1 MAPKKRT
8 EEVKGTG
15 VNFNIVTRAK
25 LDLIAAG
32 LDRPIGWVVRD
43 AVGAY
48 LTGFDI
54 DEFNDYRKRFS
65 KLATALDEAIKQSGG
80 DNDEIYGP
88 VDDGKSVSEGPKSES
103 KDTNIDSK

>member
-15 VNFNIVTRAK
+15 VNFNTVTRAK
-25 LDLIAAG
+25 LDLIGAG

-48 LTGFDI
+48 LTAFDR
-54 DEFNDYRKRFS
+54 DEFNNYRRRFP
-65 KLATALDEAIKQSGG
+65 KLAAALDEALQASGG

-88 VDDGKSVSEGPKSES
+88 VEESSDVKHLKS
-103 KDTNIDSK
+103 DSK

>member
-15 VNFNIVTRAK
+15 VNFNMVTRAK
-25 LDLIAAG
+25 LDLIGAG

-48 LTGFDI
+48 LTAYDI
-54 DEFNDYRKRFS
+54 AEFNDYRRRFP
-65 KLATALDEAIKQSGG
+65 KLAAALDEAIKASGG
-80 DNDEIYGP
+80 DNDEVYGP
-88 VDDGKSVSEGPKSES
+88 VDEVKSGSEGPKS
-103 KDTNIDSK
+103 DSK

>member
-15 VNFNIVTRAK
+15 VNFNTVTRAK
-25 LDLIAAG
+25 LDLIGAG

-48 LTGFDI
+48 LTAFDR
-54 DEFNDYRKRFS
+54 DDFNDYRRRFP
-65 KLATALDEAIKQSGG
+65 KLALALDDAIKASGG
-80 DNDEIYGP
+80 DVDEIYGP
-88 VDDGKSVSEGPKSES
+88 VDDDAKSKV
-103 KDTNIDSK
+103 KD

>member
-15 VNFNIVTRAK
+15 VNFNVVTRAK
-25 LDLIAAG
+25 LDLIGAG

-48 LTGFDI
+48 LTAYDI
-54 DEFNDYRKRFS
+54 AEFNDYRRRFP
-65 KLATALDEAIKQSGG
+65 KLAAALDEALKASGG
-80 DNDEIYGP
+80 DNDEIYGR
-88 VDDGKSVSEGPKSES
+88 VDDAKSKV
-103 KDTNIDSK
+103 KDPNSGSN

>member
-15 VNFNIVTRAK
+15 VNFNTVTRAK
-25 LDLIAAG
+25 LDLIGAG
-32 LDRPIGWVVRD
+32 LDRTIGWVVRD

-48 LTGFDI
+48 LTAFDTA
-54 DEFNDYRKRFS
+54 EFANYRKRFP
-65 KLATALDEAIKQSGG
+65 KLAAALDEAVKASGG

-88 VDDGKSVSEGPKSES
+88 VDDVKSKG
-103 KDTNIDSK
+103 

>member
-15 VNFNIVTRAK
+15 VNFNTVTRAK
-25 LDLIAAG
+25 LDLIGAG

-48 LTGFDI
+48 LMAFDR
-54 DEFNDYRKRFS
+54 DKFNIFRHRFP
-65 KLATALDEAIKQSGG
+65 KLSAALDEALKASGG
-80 DNDEIYGP
+80 DNDEVFGP
-88 VDDGKSVSEGPKSES
+88 IDDGLVASNDSKSGSEGPKS
-103 KDTNIDSK
+103 DSK

>member
-15 VNFNIVTRAK
+15 VNFNTVTRAK
-25 LDLIAAG
+25 LDLIGAG

-48 LTGFDI
+48 LSGVEHTDDFK
-54 DEFNDYRKRFS
+54 DYRRRFP
-65 KLATALDEAIKQSGG
+65 KLAAALDAAIKAAGG
-80 DNDEIYGP
+80 DNDEVYGP
-88 VDDGKSVSEGPKSES
+88 VDDPKSGSEGPKS
-103 KDTNIDSK
+103 DSK

>member
-15 VNFNIVTRAK
+15 VNFNTITRAK
-25 LDLIAAG
+25 LDLIGAG

-48 LTGFDI
+48 LTAFDR
-54 DEFNDYRKRFS
+54 DDFNDYRRRFP
-65 KLATALDEAIKQSGG
+65 KLAAALDQAIKASGG

-88 VDDGKSVSEGPKSES
+88 VEEVKAVSEGPKS
-103 KDTNIDSK
+103 DSK